1 MSYRLNLN
9 KNYGSDEDKIVN
21 AVIDKNEGFLKRHMV
36 LSSSIVGKLRTTGV
50 LNDVANVRMKGES
63 NESQV
68 HILLSVL
75 RRSGMRVFRKF
86 IEVLRT
92 SMDSWVADVI
102 LDTNVAETALM
113 GKKYTLIDHIN
124 KEDYYE
130 DTAST
135 EYKALDIIPYNI
147 PQISDK
153 YPSKR
158 TISNLSEKMAAIK
171 SMNPRGH
178 DLVSSNQLQR
188 MTTMFDS
195 ERQTQEATLAV
206 LRQEENAIRE
216 LLDQNIKEQT
226 QIRRNQRSLYE
237 IDKKLKQI
245 SLETSQLSS
254 PLPRS
259 NRARERLMH
268 IQRIPRLNLSRDELI
283 NST

>member
-1 MSYRLNLN
+1 MSYRLNLS
-9 KNYGSDEDKIVN
+9 KDYGSDEDKIVN

-50 LNDVANVRMKGES
+50 LNDMANVKMKGES

-68 HILLSVL
+68 HILLCVL

-102 LDTNVAETALM
+102 LDTNVAETAFM
-113 GKKYTLIDHIN
+113 GKKYTLIDHIK

-130 DTAST
+130 DNAST
-135 EYKALDIIPYNI
+135 DYKALDVIPYSI

-153 YPSKR
+153 YASKR

-171 SMNPRGH
+171 SMNSRGYG
-178 DLVSSNQLQR
+178 LSSSNQLQR

-195 ERQTQEATLAV
+195 ERQTQEAALAV

-226 QIRRNQRSLYE
+226 QIRRNQKSLYE

-245 SLETSQLSS
+245 SMETSQLSS

-268 IQRIPRLNLSRDELI
+268 IQRMPRLNLSRDDMI